1 MTLFKK
7 IFSKQNR
14 YNLCVVWDVFIFS
27 VFFAALFEEPD
38 PMLEWHYKAICD
50 SAFYRC
56 MIPLEGIVLFLGVT
70 TFIALILPDK
80 HHKGKRFFILLPVIY
95 SLLAVIDTLF
105 FMPDI

>member
-7 IFSKQNR
+7 VFSRQTG

-38 PMLEWHYKAICD
+38 PMLESHYRAICA

-56 MIPLEGIVLFLGVT
+56 MIPFEIKVLFLGVP

-80 HHKGKRFFILLPVIY
+80 HRKGKWFFILLPIIY
-95 SLLAVIDTLF
+95 FLLAMFDSFLYGINF
-105 FMPDI
+105 